1 MKTPND
7 SLATFDENGDLIIDI
22 QDRSIW
28 INVHKNTFAGDANL
42 DLEFNSSDLVE
53 VFASGKYESGAMA
66 TWSEGDW
73 DGSMLF
79 DTSDMVYAF
88 VGGGYELGPRT
99 AAAGVPEPS
108 GLLLFVFGLTI
119 ATLVRLSPVSASL
132 EN

>member
-1 MKTPND
+1 MN
-7 SLATFDENGDLIIDI
+7 LAACSVI
-22 QDRSIW
+22 QVYTATS
-28 INVHKNTFAGDANL
+28 VAAA
-42 DLEFNSSDLVE
+42 E
-53 VFASGKYESGAMA
+53 AGAMA

-73 DGSMLF
+73 DGSLLF

-108 GLLLFVFGLTI
+108 SLLLFVFGLTI